1 MAEGQEITRT
11 PRARTRATV
20 VDRLARSPAVL
31 DAEVFSELKTGA
43 LEGVQAMRELLT
55 TGEPREQAD
64 AARVLVGAYVQLRKD
79 SPESV
84 NPSLAT
90 REARVA
96 HMRAAFRDPDDE
108 LLEAMRAE
116 ADAIRKVLPR

>member
-11 PRARTRATV
+11 PPARGRARG
-20 VDRLARSPAVL
+20 LARLPVAT
-31 DAEVFSELKTGA
+31 DADVFSQLKDGAFEAIADLREQLEL
-43 LEGVQAMRELLT
+43 
-55 TGEPREQAD
+55 GEPREKVD
-64 AARVLVGAYVQLRKD
+64 AARVLLGAYVQLRKD

-96 HMRAAFRDPDDE
+96 HMRAALRDPDDE

-116 ADAIRKVLPR
+116 ADAIRKVIG